1 MKTRASTTVLYD
13 PELRSVMVRALYGT
27 PLAIPVGMAI
37 ATLVIA
43 ACAAITGDVN
53 FAVLSAVMGC
63 VGAFRL
69 GAQVFY
75 QQRQSSVSTVVF
87 ERLAYAGAWATAFT
101 MSCFGAYAVMAHSDD
116 RVVTLAVAQTIGYIA
131 GIAGR
136 NSSRPFISNVQV
148 TFAALPFAAALI
160 ASGIPVFIVIAGA
173 LLMTV
178 VLTISSSEVIH
189 RVFVSNFHKTR
200 DLQSI
205 AKTDSITL
213 LLNRRGYMEE
223 VEKRLSSGTR
233 TYLLS
238 VDVDDFKTVNDTLGH
253 DVGDE
258 LLCQVAA
265 RISSVLS
272 PTDIAA
278 RIGGDEFMI
287 VSDRSGEDVAALAAS
302 VVGLFAEPV
311 SVAKATLTISVS
323 IGLANA
329 TGESIERS
337 LKHCD
342 LALYKAKAEGKNRW
356 LSYVPEMSEAYDNRI
371 RLEQDLAKA
380 VAEGQL
386 ELHYQPIYSPRG
398 RTILMCEALMRW
410 KHPTRGSIS
419 PAEFIPLAE
428 QNGLIKS
435 LGSFAIEQALQA
447 AVSWPQPVGVTVNV
461 SAKQFHRDH
470 DLVGIVEDALR
481 RTGIAP
487 HRVTIEV
494 TESTLAEDKDFVIA
508 TLHRIRALGV
518 KIALDDFG
526 TGYSSLSYL
535 AELPIDMLKI
545 DRAFVGSIAT
555 SSKARALMQAIT
567 GLARDL
573 KVPMVVEGVET
584 PEQFEAVTHFEPY
597 GVQGFLFARP
607 MPKEGI
613 DPIIDRRVALPAI
626 DRPSTAIPKQN
637 RSSAA

>member
-27 PLAIPVGMAI
+27 PLAIPIGMAI
-37 ATLVIA
+37 ATTVIA
-43 ACAAITGDVN
+43 ACAAITGDAT
-53 FAVLSAVMGC
+53 FALLSAVMGC
-63 VGAFRL
+63 VGAFRF
-69 GAQVFY
+69 GAQVLY
-75 QQRQSSVSTVVF
+75 RRKQLSVSTVVF

-101 MSCFGAYAVMAHSDD
+101 MSCFGAYAVTVHSDD
-116 RVVTLAVAQTIGYIA
+116 RIVTLAVAQTIGYIA

-136 NSSRPFISNVQV
+136 NSSRPFITNVQV
-148 TFAALPFAAALI
+148 TFAALPFAGALI
-160 ASGIPVFIVIAGA
+160 ASQIPAFVVIAGA

-178 VLTISSSEVIH
+178 VLTISSSDVIH
-189 RVFVSNFHKTR
+189 RVFLSNFRTTR
-200 DLQSI
+200 DLKTI
-205 AKTDSITL
+205 ATTDSITS
-213 LLNRRGYMEE
+213 LLNRRGFIEE
-223 VEKRLSSGTR
+223 VEERLSSGRR

-253 DVGDE
+253 DVGDA
-258 LLCQVAA
+258 LLSLVAA
-265 RISSVLS
+265 RISSVLEPS
-272 PTDIAA
+272 EKAA

-287 VSDRSGEDVAALAAS
+287 VSDRTSKDVAELAAL
-302 VVGLFAEPV
+302 VVSLFADPV
-311 SVAKATLTISVS
+311 SVGKATLSVSVS
-323 IGLANA
+323 IGLTNA

-356 LSYVPEMSEAYDNRI
+356 LSYVPELSEAYDRRI
-371 RLEQDLAKA
+371 ELEQDLAKA
-380 VAEGQL
+380 IVEGQF
-386 ELHYQPIYSPRG
+386 ELHFQPIYSPRG

-410 KHPTRGSIS
+410 RHPTRGSVS
-419 PAEFIPLAE
+419 PSEFIPLAE

-435 LGSFAIEQALQA
+435 LGSFAIEQALRA
-447 AVSWPQPVGVTVNV
+447 AISWPQPVGVSVNV

-470 DLVGIVEDALR
+470 DLVGIIEDALR
-481 RTGIAP
+481 RTGVAP

-494 TESTLAEDKDFVIA
+494 TETTLAEDKEFVIA

-518 KIALDDFG
+518 KVALDDFG
-526 TGYSSLSYL
+526 TGYSSLSYF

-555 SSKARALMQAIT
+555 STKARALMRAIT
-567 GLARDL
+567 GLASDL
-573 KVPMVVEGVET
+573 NVPMIVEGVET
-584 PEQFEAVTHFEPY
+584 PEQFEAVTRFAPY

-607 MPKEGI
+607 MPKEDI

-626 DRPSTAIPKQN
+626 DRPSTTAPKKG

>member
-1 MKTRASTTVLYD
+1 MKTWASKTVLYD

-27 PLAIPVGMAI
+27 PLAIPIGMTI
-37 ATLVIA
+37 ATIVIA
-43 ACAAITGDVN
+43 ACAAITGDAA
-53 FAVLSAVMGC
+53 FALLSAVMGC

-69 GAQVFY
+69 GTQILYRRKQTSF
-75 QQRQSSVSTVVF
+75 STAVF
-87 ERLAYAGAWATAFT
+87 ERLAYAGAWATALT
-101 MSCFGAYAVMAHSDD
+101 MSCFGAYAVTAHADD
-116 RVVTLAVAQTIGYIA
+116 RIVTLAVAQTIGYIA

-136 NSSRPFISNVQV
+136 NSSRPFITNVQV
-148 TFAALPFAAALI
+148 TFAALPFAGALI
-160 ASGIPVFIVIAGA
+160 ASQIPAFVVIAGA

-189 RVFVSNFHKTR
+189 RVFLSNFRTTR
-200 DLQSI
+200 DLKTI
-205 AKTDSITL
+205 ATTDSITS
-213 LLNRRGYMEE
+213 LLNRRGFIEE
-223 VEKRLSSGTR
+223 VEERLSSGRR

-253 DVGDE
+253 DVGDT
-258 LLCQVAA
+258 LLSLVAA
-265 RISSVLS
+265 RISSVLES
-272 PTDIAA
+272 SEKAA

-287 VSDRSGEDVAALAAS
+287 VSDRTSKDVAELAAL
-302 VVGLFAEPV
+302 VVSLFADPI
-311 SVAKATLTISVS
+311 SVGKATLSVSVS
-323 IGLANA
+323 IGLTNA

-356 LSYVPEMSEAYDNRI
+356 LSYVPELSEAYDRRI
-371 RLEQDLAKA
+371 ELEQDLAKA
-380 VAEGQL
+380 IVEGQF
-386 ELHYQPIYSPRG
+386 ELHFQPIYSPRG
-398 RTILMCEALMRW
+398 RTILLCEALMRW
-410 KHPTRGSIS
+410 RHPTRGSVS
-419 PAEFIPLAE
+419 PSEFIPLAE

-435 LGSFAIEQALQA
+435 LGSFAIEQALKA
-447 AVSWPQPVGVTVNV
+447 AISWPQPVGVSVNV

-470 DLVGIVEDALR
+470 DLVGVIEDALR
-481 RTGIAP
+481 RTGVAP

-494 TESTLAEDKDFVIA
+494 TETTLAEDKDFVIA

-518 KIALDDFG
+518 KVALDDFG
-526 TGYSSLSYL
+526 TGYSSLSYF

-555 SSKARALMQAIT
+555 STKARALMRAIT
-567 GLARDL
+567 GLAGDL
-573 KVPMVVEGVET
+573 NVPMIVEGVET
-584 PEQFEAVTHFEPY
+584 PEQFEAVTRFAPY

-607 MPKEGI
+607 MPKEDI

-626 DRPSTAIPKQN
+626 DRPSTTTAKKG

>member
-27 PLAIPVGMAI
+27 PLAIPIGMAI
-37 ATLVIA
+37 ATTVIA
-43 ACAAITGDVN
+43 ACAAMTGDAT

-63 VGAFRL
+63 VGAFRFGSQL
-69 GAQVFY
+69 FY
-75 QQRQSSVSTVVF
+75 RRRQSSVSTVVF
-87 ERLAYAGAWATAFT
+87 ERLAYGGAWATAFT
-101 MSCFGAYAVMAHSDD
+101 MSCFGAYTVMAHSDD
-116 RVVTLAVAQTIGYIA
+116 RIVTLAVAQTIGYIA

-148 TFAALPFAAALI
+148 TFAALPFAGALI
-160 ASGIPVFIVIAGA
+160 ASQIPVFMVIAGA

-178 VLTISSSEVIH
+178 VLTISSSDVIH

-200 DLQSI
+200 DLQTI
-205 AKTDSITL
+205 ATTDSMTL
-213 LLNRRGYMEE
+213 LLNRRGFIEE
-223 VEKRLSSGTR
+223 VEKRLALGQR
-233 TYLLS
+233 THLLS

-253 DVGDE
+253 DVGDA
-258 LLCQVAA
+258 LLSKVAT
-265 RISSVLS
+265 RISSVLE
-272 PTDIAA
+272 PGDKAA

-287 VSDRSGEDVAALAAS
+287 VSDRAGEDVAVLAAS
-302 VVGLFAEPV
+302 VIGLFADPIC
-311 SVAKATLTISVS
+311 VAKAKLSVSVS

-329 TGESIERS
+329 TSESIERS

-380 VAEGQL
+380 IAADQI

-410 KHPTRGSIS
+410 KHPTRGLVS
-419 PAEFIPLAE
+419 PSEFIPIAE
-428 QNGLIKS
+428 QNGLIRS
-435 LGSFAIEQALQA
+435 LGSFAIEQALHA
-447 AVSWPQPVGVTVNV
+447 ALSWPQPVGVSVNV

-494 TESTLAEDKDFVIA
+494 TETTFAEDKQYVIA

-535 AELPIDMLKI
+535 AELPIDLLKI
-545 DRAFVGSIAT
+545 DRTFVRSIAT
-555 SSKARALMQAIT
+555 SSKARSLMRAIT
-567 GLARDL
+567 GLAGDL
-573 KVPMVVEGVET
+573 NVPMVVEGVET
-584 PEQFEAVTHFEPY
+584 PEQFEAVTRFEPY

-607 MPKEGI
+607 MPKEDI

-626 DRPSTAIPKQN
+626 DRPSTTVPKHG